1 MNSGDESDY
10 GNSEVIPGPGS
21 VDDSFQ
27 DELVGD
33 QKACTTIEYWKKTYV
48 DKWFV
53 YFVKDGAVEEFD
65 SEEEAKAEVARRQKM
80 EHDKA
85 MKAFVEDR
93 LRIKGMR
100 ATIAKIAPNVATPP
114 PVDDLAKFETPPPA
128 LESIKIEHAM
138 RKRKVVKMQVAV
150 LAGSLFLTEGLQ
162 DSPFEPYFSGFP
174 FFRFISEWAPEAE
187 NPELRVQG
195 IVRSLK
201 DPQREKNKS
210 RSQFLHILNT
220 SANSG
225 WIGDEDAL
233 SPMKWEELK
242 NFGAVAGITIQ
253 KKKGTSLE
261 RIHPMEPSMANGL
274 REKAANDDF
283 KEVSGVNTDL
293 LAMDTSNAPS
303 GKAIALRIR
312 QAITILQPSLE
323 NFRYTKILIGQFLFS
338 ILPILFDSAK
348 LEKVL
353 GSKFMKESGLDR
365 AKLDAFLTI
374 IDDGKY
380 NVQISD
386 AGAPDTIREETFE
399 DLMQLATGG
408 VQLPPDL
415 YIEFMNMPNKND
427 IINRVKQFAQAQAQI
442 AQAGVKPKQ

>member
-1 MNSGDESDY
+1 
-10 GNSEVIPGPGS
+10 
-21 VDDSFQ
+21 
-27 DELVGD
+27 
-33 QKACTTIEYWKKTYV
+33 
-48 DKWFV
+48 
-53 YFVKDGAVEEFD
+53 
-65 SEEEAKAEVARRQKM
+65 
-80 EHDKA
+80 
-85 MKAFVEDR
+85 
-93 LRIKGMR
+93 
-100 ATIAKIAPNVATPP
+100 
-114 PVDDLAKFETPPPA
+114 
-128 LESIKIEHAM
+128 
-138 RKRKVVKMQVAV
+138 
-150 LAGSLFLTEGLQ
+150 
-162 DSPFEPYFSGFP
+162 
-174 FFRFISEWAPEAE
+174 
-187 NPELRVQG
+187 
-195 IVRSLK
+195 
-201 DPQREKNKS
+201 
-210 RSQFLHILNT
+210 
-220 SANSG
+220 
-225 WIGDEDAL
+225 
-233 SPMKWEELK
+233 
-242 NFGAVAGITIQ
+242 VAGITIQ
-253 KKKGTSLE
+253 KKKGSSLE

-353 GSKFMKESGLDR
+353 GSKFMKESNLNR
-365 AKLDAFLTI
+365 ARLDAFLTI

-399 DLMQLATGG
+399 DLMQLAKGG

-427 IINRVKQFAQAQAQI
+427 IINRVKQFAQAQAQM
-442 AQAGVKPKQ
+442 AQAGVKQPAK